1 MCVCSFV
8 FYFFFSQTPPATR
21 ATGPRANN
29 RHGQRMKSEWAKRN
43 SLAVWLIHNKRLL
56 CEPYSVHRERI
67 GHTHARTY
75 TQTCGRTLLT
85 GIGMRAHELADSY
98 THTVTRTLMSERRER
113 AGSSWIS
120 MSSGMC
126 EWEWQAGRHLCQI
139 KELLKRM
146 CVYKRVWE
154 STQACTM
161 VTFRKW
167 WANMIHV
174 PLKLRSWEQVDV
186 SAKSERDSGC

>member
-1 MCVCSFV
+1 MCLFFFILFFTDAAGDTSNRTESQQPTRPTDEKWMSEAKLTPTDWFITNVCSANPTAFV
-8 FYFFFSQTPPATR
+8 
-21 ATGPRANN
+21 G
-29 RHGQRMKSEWAKRN
+29 SE
-43 SLAVWLIHNKRLL
+43 SDT
-56 CEPYSVHRERI
+56 
-67 GHTHARTY
+67 HTH

-126 EWEWQAGRHLCQI
+126 EWEWAEAVEWPAGRHLCQI

-146 CVYKRVWE
+146 GVCVCVCVQE
-154 STQACTM
+154 SVGEHSSMYAGYLSQMVSKPDTCATQTAQLGTGWC
-161 VTFRKW
+161 
-167 WANMIHV
+167 
-174 PLKLRSWEQVDV
+174 L
-186 SAKSERDSGC
+186 G